1 MTDPAGPATG
11 GGRASEW
18 RPRANPWV
26 ITAAV
31 MLATF
36 MEVLDTSIAVVALP
50 HIAGNLSA
58 STDEATW
65 VLTSYLV
72 ANAVILPA
80 SGWLAA
86 YFGRKRFLIACIGIF
101 MASSFAC
108 GTAASLGLLV
118 VARIFQGAGGG
129 ALQPIS
135 QAILLESF
143 PPEKRGMA
151 MAAFGLGVVVAPIIG
166 PTLGGWLTDNYS
178 WRWAFYINIPVGV
191 AAILMTQAFVEDPPY
206 IRDAKPGK
214 IDSLGFGLMA
224 VSIATLQIILDKGQ
238 QVGWFDAPWIRWFA
252 IICAVTMVAFLAWEL
267 HVKEPVVNLRV
278 LRNRNFAVGTFL
290 ITLMGIA
297 LYGML
302 TLQPLFLQTLMGY
315 TALQS
320 GLAVSPRGLGALLMM
335 PLVGYLTNVMDK
347 RALIGFG
354 FLLFG
359 ATSLMLGNVNL
370 QVSMSSVVWPI
381 ALSGIASALIWVPLA
396 TVTMGTLRREE
407 MGNATGIFNLMRN
420 IGGSIG
426 ISVVATML
434 IRDAQAH
441 QANMVAHLA
450 PNNPVF
456 HARFL
461 ELQGAFLTRFGPV
474 EASRKAMAT
483 IYRELLQQ
491 ANLWAF
497 VDNFRFVAWVCV
509 ACFTAVFLLK
519 KAEGPGG
526 IGVH

>member
-1 MTDPAGPATG
+1 
-11 GGRASEW
+11 
-18 RPRANPWV
+18 
-26 ITAAV
+26 
-31 MLATF
+31 
-36 MEVLDTSIAVVALP
+36 
-50 HIAGNLSA
+50 
-58 STDEATW
+58 

-86 YFGRKRFLIACIGIF
+86 YFGRKRFLIACIAIF

-118 VARIFQGAGGG
+118 VARVIQGAGGG

-191 AAILMTQAFVEDPPY
+191 AAILMTRAFVEDPPY

-214 IDSLGFGLMA
+214 IDTIGFGMMA

-238 QVGWFDAPWIRWFA
+238 QDGWFDAPWIRWFA
-252 IICAVTMVAFLAWEL
+252 VLCAVTMAAFIAWEL
-267 HVKEPVVNLRV
+267 HVKEPIVNLRV
-278 LRNRNFAVGTFL
+278 FRNRNFAVGTLL

-302 TLQPLFLQTLMGY
+302 TLQPLFLQTLLGY

-320 GLAVSPRGLGALLMM
+320 GLAVSPRGVGALLMM
-335 PLVGYLTNVMDK
+335 PLVGYLTNVIDK
-347 RALIGFG
+347 RAMIGFG

-359 ATSLMLGNVNL
+359 ATSLLLGNVNL
-370 QVSMSSVVWPI
+370 QVSMSSIVWPI

-396 TVTMGTLRREE
+396 TVTMGTLRR
-407 MGNATGIFNLMRN
+407 
-420 IGGSIG
+420 
-426 ISVVATML
+426 
-434 IRDAQAH
+434 
-441 QANMVAHLA
+441 
-450 PNNPVF
+450 
-456 HARFL
+456 
-461 ELQGAFLTRFGPV
+461 
-474 EASRKAMAT
+474 
-483 IYRELLQQ
+483 
-491 ANLWAF
+491 
-497 VDNFRFVAWVCV
+497 
-509 ACFTAVFLLK
+509 
-519 KAEGPGG
+519 
-526 IGVH
+526 

>member
-1 MTDPAGPATG
+1 MTAPADPGTG
-11 GGRASEW
+11 GSPAREW
-18 RPRANPWV
+18 RPRANPWI
-26 ITAAV
+26 ITTAV

-86 YFGRKRFLIACIGIF
+86 YFGRKRFLIACIAIF

-118 VARIFQGAGGG
+118 AARIFQGAGGG

-191 AAILMTQAFVEDPPY
+191 AAILMTRAFVEDPPY
-206 IRDAKPGK
+206 IRNAKAGK
-214 IDSLGFGLMA
+214 IDTLGFGLMA
-224 VSIATLQIILDKGQ
+224 VSIGTLQIILDKGQ
-238 QVGWFDAPWIRWFA
+238 QAGWFDAPWIRWFA
-252 IICAVTMVAFLAWEL
+252 ILCAATMAAFLLREL
-267 HVKEPVVNLRV
+267 RVKEPIVNLRV
-278 LRNRNFAVGTFL
+278 LRNRNFAVGTLL

-302 TLQPLFLQTLMGY
+302 TLQPLFLQTLLGY

-335 PLVGYLTNVMDK
+335 PLIGYLTNVIDK
-347 RALIGFG
+347 RAMIGFG

-396 TVTMGTLRREE
+396 TVTMGTLSREE

-434 IRDAQAH
+434 VRDAQAH
-441 QANMVAHLA
+441 QANMVMHLA

-456 HARFL
+456 HSRFL
-461 ELQGAFLTRFGPV
+461 ELQGAFLTRFGPI
-474 EASRKAMAT
+474 EASRKAMGT
-483 IYRELLQQ
+483 IYGELLRQ
-491 ANLWAF
+491 ANLWSF
-497 VDNFRFVAWVCV
+497 VDNFRFVAWVCL
-509 ACFTAVFLLK
+509 ACFIAIFLLE
-519 KAEGPGG
+519 KAGG
-526 IGVH
+526 GRAIGVH

>member
-1 MTDPAGPATG
+1 MTSPAVPGIG
-11 GGRASEW
+11 GGLAREW

-31 MLATF
+31 MMATF
-36 MEVLDTSIAVVALP
+36 MEVLDTSIAIVALP

-58 STDEATW
+58 STDESTW

-80 SGWLAA
+80 SGWLAEH
-86 YFGRKRFLIACIGIF
+86 FGRKRFLIACIAIF

-108 GTAASLGLLV
+108 GIAPSLGLLV
-118 VARIFQGAGGG
+118 VARVLQGVGGG

-166 PTLGGWLTDNYS
+166 PTLGGWITDNYS
-178 WRWAFYINIPVGV
+178 WRWVFYINIPVGV
-191 AAILMTQAFVEDPPY
+191 AAILMTRAFVEDPPY

-214 IDSLGFGLMA
+214 IDSVGFGLMA

-252 IICAVTMVAFLAWEL
+252 ILCAVTMAAFIAREL
-267 HVKEPVVNLRV
+267 RVEEPIVNLRV

-302 TLQPLFLQTLMGY
+302 TLQPLFLQTLIGY

-347 RALIGFG
+347 RVMIGFG

-396 TVTMGTLRREE
+396 TVTMGTLHREE
-407 MGNATGIFNLMRN
+407 MGNAAGIFNLMRN

-434 IRDAQAH
+434 VRNAQAH
-441 QANMVAHLA
+441 QANMVAHLVSS
-450 PNNPVF
+450 NPVF
-456 HARFL
+456 HSRFM
-461 ELQGAFLTRFGPV
+461 ELQGAFLSRFGPV
-474 EASRKAMAT
+474 EASRKAMAA
-483 IYRELLQQ
+483 IYAELLRQ
-491 ANLWAF
+491 ANLWSF

-509 ACFTAVFLLK
+509 ACFTAIFLLK
-519 KAEGPGG
+519 KAEGGG
-526 IGVH
+526 AIEVH

>member
-1 MTDPAGPATG
+1 MTSPSGPVPTEDGAL
-11 GGRASEW
+11 EW
-18 RPRANPWV
+18 RPATNPWI

-31 MLATF
+31 MMATF

-58 STDEATW
+58 TTDEATW
-65 VLTSYLV
+65 ILTSYLV

-80 SGWLAA
+80 SGWLAS
-86 YFGRKRFLIACIGIF
+86 YFGRKRFLIACIAIF
-101 MASSFAC
+101 MTSSFAC
-108 GTAASLGLLV
+108 GMAANLGFLV
-118 VARIFQGAGGG
+118 VARILQGAGGG

-206 IRDAKPGK
+206 IRAARPGK
-214 IDSLGFGLMA
+214 IDAIGFGLMA

-238 QVGWFDAPWIRWFA
+238 QEGWFDAPWIRWFA
-252 IICAVTMVAFLAWEL
+252 VISAVTMAAFLLWEL
-267 HVKEPVVNLRV
+267 RVKEPVVNLRV

-320 GLAVSPRGLGALLMM
+320 GLTVSPRGLGALVMM
-335 PLVGYLTNVMDK
+335 PVVGYLTNVIDK

-370 QVSMSSVVWPI
+370 QVSMISVVVPI
-381 ALSGIASALIWVPLA
+381 VLSGIASAMIWVPLA
-396 TVTMGTLRREE
+396 TVAMGTLRREQ

-426 ISVVATML
+426 ISIVATML
-434 IRDAQAH
+434 VRDAQTH
-441 QANMVAHLA
+441 QANMVAHLT
-450 PNNPVF
+450 PGNPAF
-456 HARFL
+456 HERFL
-461 ELQGAFLTRFGPV
+461 ALQGAFLSRFGPV
-474 EASRKAMAT
+474 EASRRALGT
-483 IYRELLQQ
+483 IYGELLKQ

-509 ACFTAVFLLK
+509 ACFTAIFLLER
-519 KAEGPGG
+519 AEAKGR
-526 IGVH
+526 IAVH